1 MIDKEFDSIDDERD
15 DEGKDPS
22 EEMARE
28 MREMFQQASRALH
41 DSLSNAVHRGRT
53 EGPLVMERTDETK
66 TPFLDKY
73 SHDLT
78 KAAAER
84 RLDPVVG
91 RDKEIYRLTEI
102 LGRRKKNNPV
112 LIGDPGV
119 GKSAIVEGLA
129 QQIADGTASP
139 VLRGKRVLALDL
151 TGIVAGTQFR
161 GDFEK
166 RMKGII
172 SDLEKSPDVIV
183 FIDEIHTLMGAG
195 SASGT
200 MDAANI
206 LKPALARGAVQCI
219 GATTL
224 DEYRKSIEK
233 DGALERRF
241 QKIIVN
247 PTSPEET
254 MTILENIKARYQQH
268 HHVMYTAEA
277 LRACVVQT
285 QRYIT
290 DRVFPDKAI
299 DALDEVG
306 ARVHLRT
313 AVISPRQKRL
323 EAELEEVRQKKKVA
337 VVQQNFELA
346 AALRDRQ
353 EELGRRLQQMQ
364 VYGDDDNAADYVTV
378 TEEDVC
384 EVVSL
389 ISGVPVSRISE
400 DGNTRLRRLGDIL
413 KGSVIGQDSAVETCV
428 RAIRRNSL
436 GLRAHTRP
444 IGVFLFLG
452 PTGVGKTYLARQLAQ
467 EVFGSAESLIRVD
480 MSEFNESFNTSRLV
494 GAPPGYVGYDEGG
507 QLTERVRRHPYSVV
521 LLDEIEKAHHNIF
534 NLLLQVLDEGRLTDG
549 NGRLVDF
556 RNTIVIMT
564 SNAGTRQLK
573 DFSRGIGFGSPSS
586 DGTISGD
593 YARSIIEKALRR
605 QFAPEFLNRLD
616 EIVMFEQLSLDSIK
630 KIIDIELR
638 DLHSRVSELGYRLRI
653 SDKAKE
659 FVAEKGYD
667 VQFGA
672 RPLKRAVQRY
682 VEDELCNLLLDGN
695 LQQGNTIRIGKPKTA
710 EKLVFSVSEK

>member
-1 MIDKEFDSIDDERD
+1 
-15 DEGKDPS
+15 
-22 EEMARE
+22 
-28 MREMFQQASRALH
+28 
-41 DSLSNAVHRGRT
+41 
-53 EGPLVMERTDETK
+53 
-66 TPFLDKY
+66 
-73 SHDLT
+73 
-78 KAAAER
+78 
-84 RLDPVVG
+84 
-91 RDKEIYRLTEI
+91 
-102 LGRRKKNNPV
+102 
-112 LIGDPGV
+112 
-119 GKSAIVEGLA
+119 
-129 QQIADGTASP
+129 
-139 VLRGKRVLALDL
+139 
-151 TGIVAGTQFR
+151 
-161 GDFEK
+161 
-166 RMKGII
+166 
-172 SDLEKSPDVIV
+172 
-183 FIDEIHTLMGAG
+183 
-195 SASGT
+195 
-200 MDAANI
+200 
-206 LKPALARGAVQCI
+206 CI

-323 EAELEEVRQKKKVA
+323 EAELEDVRQKKKVA

-353 EELGRRLQQMQ
+353 EELGRRLQQIQ
-364 VYGDDDNAADYVTV
+364 VYGDDDNTADYVTV
-378 TEEDVC
+378 TEDDVC

-389 ISGVPVSRISE
+389 ISGVPVSRVSE
-400 DGNTRLRRLGDIL
+400 DGNTRLRRLSDIL
-413 KGSVIGQDSAVETCV
+413 KGSVIGQDSAVDTCV

-436 GLRAHTRP
+436 GLRAHARP

-467 EVFGSAESLIRVD
+467 EVFGSTESLIRVD

-521 LLDEIEKAHHNIF
+521 LLNEIEKAHQNIF

-573 DFSRGIGFGSPSS
+573 DFSRGIGFGSSSS
-586 DGTISGD
+586 DGTINGD

-638 DLHSRVSELGYRLRI
+638 DLHSRVSELGFRLRI

-667 VQFGA
+667 VQFG
-672 RPLKRAVQRY
+672 
-682 VEDELCNLLLDGN
+682 
-695 LQQGNTIRIGKPKTA
+695 
-710 EKLVFSVSEK
+710 

>member
-22 EEMARE
+22 EEMAKE

-41 DSLSNAVHRGRT
+41 NSLSNAVHRGQV
-53 EGPLVMERTDETK
+53 EGTLVMERPDDTK

-78 KAAAER
+78 QAAAEH

-139 VLRGKRVLALDL
+139 VLRGKRVLSLDL
-151 TGIVAGTQFR
+151 TGVVAGTQFR

-172 SDLEKSPDVIV
+172 SDLEKSHDVIV

-206 LKPALARGAVQCI
+206 LKPALARGMVQCI

-323 EAELEEVRQKKKVA
+323 EAELEDVRQKKKVA

-353 EELGRRLQQMQ
+353 EELGRRLQQIQ
-364 VYGDDDNAADYVTV
+364 VYGDDDNTSDYVTV
-378 TEEDVC
+378 TEDDVC

-389 ISGVPVSRISE
+389 ISGVPVSRVSE
-400 DGNTRLRRLGDIL
+400 DGNTRLRRLSDIL
-413 KGSVIGQDSAVETCV
+413 KSSVIGQDSAVDTCV

-436 GLRAHTRP
+436 GLRAHARP

-467 EVFGSAESLIRVD
+467 EVFGSTESLIRVD

-521 LLDEIEKAHHNIF
+521 LLDEIEKAHQNIF

-573 DFSRGIGFGSPSS
+573 DFSRGIGFGSSSS
-586 DGTISGD
+586 DGTINGD

-638 DLHSRVSELGYRLRI
+638 DLHSRVSELGFRLRI

-695 LQQGNTIRIGKPKTA
+695 LQQGNIIRIGKPKTA